1 MSKNISRDYSDA
13 EDDYMD
19 ELMNKDFYDKY
30 EREDRIR
37 GDIEV
42 DHTEKKTSE
51 VNSEKPTSIGTYI
64 VGFFVMAFLLSPFY
78 IFGGNSTFF
87 IALVIVVTVYFFKSL

>member
-42 DHTEKKTSE
+42 DHTEKKNFRS
-51 VNSEKPTSIGTYI
+51 K
-64 VGFFVMAFLLSPFY
+64 F
-78 IFGGNSTFF
+78 
-87 IALVIVVTVYFFKSL
+87 